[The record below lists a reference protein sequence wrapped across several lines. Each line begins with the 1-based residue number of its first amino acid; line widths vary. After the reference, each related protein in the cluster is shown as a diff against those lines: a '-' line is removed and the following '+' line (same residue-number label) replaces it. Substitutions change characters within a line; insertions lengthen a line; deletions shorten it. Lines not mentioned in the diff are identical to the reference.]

1 MTLYLRRQLPV
12 PEADPDRVRER
23 ADVIMDRAEFS
34 DTESILD
41 RALRWLSELIS
52 GLFDALSDGGAG
64 WVVGVVILAGLL
76 AAAVWLVARL
86 RPLSTRSSGGS
97 APIAVSL
104 VPGDADDQRSADAWA
119 VEAERLAAA
128 GRFEEALRARY
139 RALLAGL
146 FETGVLDDV
155 AGRTAGEYQRE
166 LACAIP
172 EVAPRFDELTGRF
185 EIVWYGADEA
195 SEADVDRFTDA
206 AEHLLAGLPT

>member
-1 MTLYLRRQLPV
+1 MTLHLRQQLPV
-12 PEADPDRVRER
+12 PEADPDQARDR

-64 WVVGVVILAGLL
+64 SVVGVLILAALL
-76 AAAVWLVARL
+76 AVAVWLVSGLRALSAR
-86 RPLSTRSSGGS
+86 SGGGS

-104 VPGDADDQRSADAWA
+104 APGDADEQRSADAWV
-119 VEAERLAAA
+119 VEAERLVAA
-128 GRFEEALRARY
+128 GRFDEALRARY

-146 FETGVLDDV
+146 FENGVLDDV

-166 LACAIP
+166 LASAIP
-172 EVAPRFDELTGRF
+172 EVAPRFDELTSRF

-195 SEADVDRFTDA
+195 SEADVDRFTHA
-206 AEHLLAGLPT
+206 AERLLAGLPA